1 MHQVKKF
8 VYIYIFFFCEMR
20 GHLYSKFNN
29 VALPKMSSELE
40 PEVE

>member
-1 MHQVKKF
+1 MLYASGQE
-8 VYIYIFFFCEMR
+8 ICMFFCETR